1 MIKNKKG
8 AIQFSFAWIFAIIA
22 GAFILFLAIYG
33 VAKFMDLNDD
43 SQNAE
48 TALDL
53 GILTNP
59 LESSFES
66 SRRTTLSLSSETRIY
81 LGCRK
86 DNSFG
91 RQTIGIS
98 QENFNKWS
106 DKGVDVGFPNKYI
119 FANNPV
125 EGKKFY
131 LFSKPFEF
139 PFKIAD
145 LIYLTS
151 TKDKYCFI
159 DAPKEIEE
167 EITNLRGKSPS
178 SDENF
183 FIKNCSSAS
192 INICFQGGSDC
203 DIKVYPN
210 LNYVEKE
217 GDKLYYEGDALMYAA
232 IFSDKED
239 YECQL
244 NRLMQR
250 LSKLLNIYLGKSSFL
265 FTRLNCESG
274 IDIELNQLN
283 NLAKNFEDSNELN
296 GMNNLATT
304 IEDRSK
310 YYGECRLW

>member
-1 MIKNKKG
+1 MIKSKKG

-33 VAKFMDLNDD
+33 VAKFIDISND

-66 SRRTTLSLSSETRIY
+66 SRRTTLGLSSETRIY
-81 LGCRK
+81 LECKK

-91 RQTIGIS
+91 KQTIGIS
-98 QENFNKWS
+98 QKKFNKWS
-106 DKGVDVGFPNKYI
+106 DKGVDVGFQNKYI
-119 FANNPV
+119 FADNPV

-159 DAPKEIEE
+159 DAPEEIEKEIE
-167 EITNLRGKSPS
+167 NLVGKNPS

-183 FIKNCSSAS
+183 FIENCPDIS
-192 INICFQGGSDC
+192 INICFKGGSNC
-203 DIKVYPN
+203 DIKVFQN

-217 GDKLYYEGDALMYAA
+217 GNTLYYEGDALMYAA
-232 IFSDKED
+232 IFADKAD

-244 NRLMQR
+244 GRLMQR
-250 LSKLLNIYLGKSSFL
+250 LSKLLNIYLDKSSFL
-265 FTRLNCESG
+265 FTRLNCASG
-274 IDIELNQLN
+274 IDAELVQLN
-283 NLAKNFEDSNELN
+283 NLAKNFESSDELEN
-296 GMNNLATT
+296 MNNLGET
-304 IEDRSK
+304 IEDMSK